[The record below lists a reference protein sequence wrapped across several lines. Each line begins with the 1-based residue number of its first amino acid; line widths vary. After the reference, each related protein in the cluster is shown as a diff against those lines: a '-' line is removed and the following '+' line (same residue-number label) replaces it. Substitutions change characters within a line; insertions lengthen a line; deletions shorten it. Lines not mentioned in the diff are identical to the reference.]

1 MAMPPAA
8 VAPLALAAVVVIAAV
23 DVLAGPRL
31 PFSPLF
37 TAPVVAAGWMKGWR
51 VAAAVAAA
59 ATAARVASEL
69 AVSGFHLQVLLS
81 AVIWGAALGL
91 LARGA
96 AWTRARTEE
105 IAGLEARVNELA
117 QIEHSF
123 ALTDPLTSLNNR
135 RAFVDT
141 LQRAEAR
148 GRRSGSPLAVVR
160 IDLDGFAAVNSA
172 YSRQEG
178 DQLLR
183 AVATSLS
190 LTTRMGDLASRLEAD
205 EFALLLYHCA
215 PDDALRVGQRIVD
228 EVAELGRG
236 YGDAR
241 VTASVGVA
249 CFAPPGPDPDEMM
262 RLAGA
267 ALHRARQAGGNT
279 VMIEREWS
287 PDQLR
292 ELRPM
297 LQPPD
302 ASRPH

>member
-8 VAPLALAAVVVIAAV
+8 VTPLALAAVAVIAAV
-23 DVLAGPRL
+23 DVLAGTRL
-31 PFSPLF
+31 PFSPLYA
-37 TAPVVAAGWMKGWR
+37 APVVAVGWMKGWR
-51 VAAAVAAA
+51 MAAAVAAA
-59 ATAARVASEL
+59 ATAARVASEA
-69 AVSGFHLQVLLS
+69 AVSGFHLQLLLS
-81 AVIWGAALGL
+81 AALWGTALAL

-96 AWTRARTEE
+96 AWARARTEE
-105 IAGLEARVNELA
+105 IAGLEARVNELV

-123 ALTDPLTSLNNR
+123 ALTDPLTSLSNR

-148 GRRSGSPLAVVR
+148 GRRTGSSLAVVR
-160 IDLDGFAAVNSA
+160 VDLDGFAAVNGTC
-172 YSRQEG
+172 SRQEG

-236 YGDAR
+236 YDAR

-287 PDQLR
+287 QDQLR